1 MSRNVTVTVI
11 ENVLEADTW
20 DIVETDDILK
30 FCRSRFPEWPVTARI
45 YERQVAECFDVTP
58 RDEHEVQ
65 ALSEKEGPFFIVVY
79 PHGPV
84 AIIVAVV
91 AVATA
96 AAVAYLLMPKIPNA
110 TERNIQ
116 QSSGNNE
123 LAERVNT
130 QRINGRIPDIF
141 GQVRSTPD
149 LVMTPYK
156 LFEANVEQEIA
167 YMCIGKGEY
176 AVSDIRDDD
185 TLISDIQGASVEV
198 YAPYTSPRTGDAPQL
213 RIGSAI
219 DASLKTVHRL
229 TAVNGQTLRAPN
241 ADVVRTD
248 NGVSFEYP
256 NVIRLNAFYGG
267 GMDRR
272 FDIFAPGQVITLT
285 RAVRTGTRASDGTP
299 ITVNL
304 NGTYTIVS
312 ASAYSLT
319 LQTPSQV
326 NPAWN
331 NLQAMTDEK
340 TPLGSVAIEDNID
353 KNIGSFII
361 DRADTN
367 ELLLNF
373 VALNGLYKDNG
384 ERQYK
389 IDINVNIGVTPVDAA
404 GAATGPEQIFTTT
417 IVGSSASRD
426 MRAQTRRIYFN
437 PAIGRC
443 RVRAWR
449 TTNTDYAFEG
459 SVVDEIKWRDC
470 YALASPGRNS
480 FGNVTTVF
488 SKTMA
493 TAGALA
499 VKERKLNMLVTRKLP
514 LRIAGTSDFT
524 TELSATRNAADIISF
539 ICMDRKIGNRP
550 KSQIDFDNIYQTI
563 NQVQTYF
570 GTADAVRFDY
580 TFDKDNLSFEETL
593 STIAS
598 SVFCT
603 AYRRGNT
610 IKLSFEKET
619 ELSTLLLNHRN
630 KIPGSE
636 TRTVNFGLVGDN
648 DGVEYEYVS
657 PEDDAI
663 VTMYLPA
670 DQSARNPKKVQSVGV
685 RSKLKA
691 HFHANRIWNKIRYQN
706 MTVECEVTQE
716 AAVLV
721 HMDRVLIADNTRPD
735 TYDGEVVE
743 QNGLVLTLSQPLPDE
758 NISINYSFLVQHIDG
773 SVETLNIVTRTSQYS
788 IQLANAPR
796 LPLATDDKLF
806 AKATYWLVRKTEK
819 RPTAF
824 LLTEKDTSDNF
835 TFTIKAMNYDAR
847 YYANDSDFTNGVVDG
862 DGNPV

>member
-11 ENVLEADTW
+11 ENILEADSW
-20 DIVETDDILK
+20 EIVETADILE

-58 RDEHEVQ
+58 RDEHEVK

-84 AIIVAVV
+84 AVVVAVV

-96 AAVAYLLMPKIPNA
+96 AAVAYLLTPRIPNA
-110 TERNIQ
+110 AARNVH

-123 LAERVNT
+123 LAERLNT
-130 QRINGRIPDIF
+130 QRINGRVPDIF

-149 LVMTPYK
+149 LIMTPYK

-167 YMCIGKGEY
+167 YLCIGKGEY
-176 AVSDIRDDD
+176 DVSDIRDDD
-185 TLISDIQGASVEV
+185 TLISNIQGASVEI
-198 YAPYTSPRTGDAPQL
+198 YAPHTSPRTGDAPQL
-213 RIGSAI
+213 RVGAPI

-241 ADVVRTD
+241 ADVVRAD
-248 NGVSFEYP
+248 NGVSFTHP
-256 NVIRLNAFYGG
+256 NIITLSTNQGRD
-267 GMDRR
+267 MDRR
-272 FDIFAPGQVITLT
+272 FDVFAPGQVVTLR
-285 RAVRTGTRASDGTP
+285 RAVRTGTRASNGTP

-304 NGTYTIVS
+304 NGTYTVDTPYT
-312 ASAYSLT
+312 YSLL
-319 LQTPSQV
+319 LQSPASVNSDWSDLQHMVDDETP
-326 NPAWN
+326 
-331 NLQAMTDEK
+331 E
-340 TPLGSVAIEDNID
+340 GAIAVEDNIN
-353 KNIGSFII
+353 KEVGPFII
-361 DRADTN
+361 DRPDTN

-384 ERQYK
+384 KQQQK
-389 IDINVNIGVTPVDAA
+389 IDVEISIGVRPVNAA
-404 GAATGPEQIFTTT
+404 GAPTGPEQVYTTT
-417 IVGSSASRD
+417 IEGSSASRD

-443 RVRAWR
+443 RVRCWR
-449 TTNTDYAFEG
+449 VTNTDYSFDG
-459 SVVDEIKWRDC
+459 TVVDEIKWRDC
-470 YALASPGRNS
+470 YALAAPGRNA

-493 TAGALA
+493 TTGALA
-499 VKERKLNMLVTRKLP
+499 VKNRKLNMKVTRKLP
-514 LRIAGTSDFT
+514 HRIPGTSDFT
-524 TELSATRNAADIISF
+524 TELTPTRQAAEIISH
-539 ICMDRKIGNRP
+539 ICMDPKIGNRP
-550 KSQIDFDNIYQTI
+550 KSQIDFDNIYQTLAE
-563 NQVQTYF
+563 VRGYF
-570 GTADAVRFDY
+570 GTEAATRFDY

-593 STIAS
+593 SAIAS
-598 SVFCT
+598 AVFCT

-619 ELSTLLLNHRN
+619 DLSTLLLNHRN

-636 TRTVNFGLVGDN
+636 TRTVNFGHFSDN

-657 PEDDAI
+657 PHDDAI
-663 VTMYLPA
+663 LTMYLPS
-670 DQSARNPKKVQSVGV
+670 DQSAKNPKKVQSIGV
-685 RSKLKA
+685 RSQLTA
-691 HFHANRIWNKIRYQN
+691 HFHANRIWNKLQHQN
-706 MTVECEVTQE
+706 MTVECETTQE

-743 QNGLVLTLSQPLPDE
+743 QNGLVLTLSQPLPAVDLGMD
-758 NISINYSFLVQHIDG
+758 YSFLVQHVDG
-773 SVETLNIVTRTSQYS
+773 SVETLGIVTRTSDYS
-788 IQLANAPR
+788 IRLATAPR

-806 AKATYWLVRKTEK
+806 ARATYWFVRKNEK

-824 LLTEKDTSDNF
+824 LLTEKDTSDSF
-835 TFTIKAMNYDAR
+835 TFRLKAINYDAR
-847 YYANDSDFTNGVVDG
+847 YYANDSDFKNGVVDANG
-862 DGNPV
+862 DPL